1 MIIEFLTFSLFTLIV
16 QYQSAL
22 QLFFEKSVFIFSCF
36 FRECYPLQSPRF
48 YVFHHFFFQCVLHV
62 LSANFQT
69 SSIFIVFS
77 YKPDFSLT
85 SSFLIVSLKFVCV
98 CFAYTSRIASQILMC
113 FFLHQKQH
121 KRREQHKVRLFFF
134 FNISRQTEHHQNQP
148 IKSSHF
154 YPQQICGE
162 KS

>member
-1 MIIEFLTFSLFTLIV
+1 MIIEFLTVSLFTLIV
-16 QYQSAL
+16 RYQSAL
-22 QLFFEKSVFIFSCF
+22 QLFFRKKCVYIFLFLF

-98 CFAYTSRIASQILMC
+98 CVLLIQVEQLHRFQCVFFASEATQTKRTTQSKT
-113 FFLHQKQH
+113 FFLLQY
-121 KRREQHKVRLFFF
+121 FTT
-134 FNISRQTEHHQNQP
+134 N
-148 IKSSHF
+148 
-154 YPQQICGE
+154 
-162 KS
+162 